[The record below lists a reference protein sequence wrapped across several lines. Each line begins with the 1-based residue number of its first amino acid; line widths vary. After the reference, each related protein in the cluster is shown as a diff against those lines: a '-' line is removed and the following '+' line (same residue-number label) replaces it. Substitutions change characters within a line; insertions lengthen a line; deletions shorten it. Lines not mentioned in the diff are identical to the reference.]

1 MLFRSLMLHDP
12 ETAGGIMATEFV
24 TIKDNMTV
32 RETLEYL
39 QIHGDEAETLSYLY
53 VLDEDEVLKGALSL
67 RDIVV
72 NEFNELIAPLIK
84 SNVISVRPELDQEEV
99 ATTFQKY
106 GFTSMPVVDENNK
119 MLGIITS
126 DDVLDVL
133 VDESTEDFEKMAA
146 ISHSDGEY
154 LETGVFELARKRI
167 FWLLFLMIS
176 ATFTSFIIQ
185 GYEMAL
191 ASVVLLAAFIPM
203 LMDTGGN
210 AGSQSA
216 TLIIRGMALGEIDL
230 RDYFKVFWKEMRVS
244 VIVGVV
250 LAVVNFARIWLFH
263 HDMLL
268 AMTVSLALLFTVI
281 LAKTV
286 GCTLP
291 IVARK
296 LNIDPAI
303 MAAPIITTI
312 VDVLSLLVYFKLAV
326 VLLHL

>member
-1 MLFRSLMLHDP
+1 
-12 ETAGGIMATEFV
+12 
-24 TIKDNMTV
+24 
-32 RETLEYL
+32 
-39 QIHGDEAETLSYLY
+39 
-53 VLDEDEVLKGALSL
+53 
-67 RDIVV
+67 
-72 NEFNELIAPLIK
+72 
-84 SNVISVRPELDQEEV
+84 
-99 ATTFQKY
+99 
-106 GFTSMPVVDENNK
+106 
-119 MLGIITS
+119 
-126 DDVLDVL
+126 
-133 VDESTEDFEKMAA
+133 
-146 ISHSDGEY
+146 
-154 LETGVFELARKRI
+154 ELARKRI

-216 TLIIRGMALGEIDL
+216 TLIIRGMALGEIDM
-230 RDYFKVFWKEMRVS
+230 RDYFQVFWKEMRVS

-250 LAVVNFARIWLFH
+250 LAVVNFGRIWLFH

-268 AMTVSLALLFTVI
+268 AMTVSLALLFTVV

-296 LNIDPAI
+296 LKIDPAI